1 MLEEKSYLGLVHGGD
16 VAYAI
21 DLPVKREVTDG
32 QEIRQQIND
41 VFSDLLT
48 YQKLGTVRDF
58 YLFAN
63 VKENN
68 FTGGMMKESNLT
80 SYLLNFVELLAYLTH
95 MYPNLAPKKIIDLV
109 ATKEE
114 LKRKRK

>member
-1 MLEEKSYLGLVHGGD
+1 M
-16 VAYAI
+16 
-21 DLPVKREVTDG
+21 PVKREVTDG

-68 FTGGMMKESNLT
+68 FTGGMMKENNLT